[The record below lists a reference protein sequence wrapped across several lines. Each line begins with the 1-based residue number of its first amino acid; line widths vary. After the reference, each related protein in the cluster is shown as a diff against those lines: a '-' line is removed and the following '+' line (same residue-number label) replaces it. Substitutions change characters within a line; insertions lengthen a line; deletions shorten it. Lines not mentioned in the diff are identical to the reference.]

1 MVCAHIGQILEIGLA
16 PVAHDEED
24 DDEDEDDDES
34 NDICFK
40 CGQHGHWA
48 KDCHRF
54 R

>member
-24 DDEDEDDDES
+24 EEDES

>member
-1 MVCAHIGQILEIGLA
+1 MVCAHIGQILEIELA
-16 PVAHDEED
+16 PVAHDE
-24 DDEDEDDDES
+24 EDDDES